1 MKATLFVCA
10 LLALSLPQSG
20 ASAAR
25 HAAHVRA
32 QDRALTARSQAA
44 PQTEPMFHGFD
55 HVWDGAAPGADGF
68 SNANG
73 S

>member
-1 MKATLFVCA
+1 MKANLFVYA
-10 LLALSLPQSG
+10 LIALSLPLSG

-25 HAAHVRA
+25 HAPHVRA
-32 QDRALTARSQAA
+32 QDRALTAHAQAA

-55 HVWDGAAPGADGF
+55 NVWDGAAPGGDGF

>member
-1 MKATLFVCA
+1 MKANLFVCTLIA
-10 LLALSLPQSG
+10 LALPLNG

-32 QDRALTARSQAA
+32 QDRALTANSQT
-44 PQTEPMFHGFD
+44 PPHCEPLFHGFD
-55 HVWDGAAPGADGF
+55 HVWDGEASGDSL